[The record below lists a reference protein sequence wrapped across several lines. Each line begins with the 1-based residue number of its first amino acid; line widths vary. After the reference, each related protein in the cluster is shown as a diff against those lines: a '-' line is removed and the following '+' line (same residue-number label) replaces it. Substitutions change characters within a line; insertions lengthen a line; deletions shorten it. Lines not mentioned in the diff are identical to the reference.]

1 MTLATQ
7 SPTIPLGAR
16 RGVRPWLT
24 GLIAVLVTAPLAYFF
39 IDRPLATLSYENLRP
54 YRKIFDAMTRI
65 IDPFAAIAGIVFLI
79 AIVCVARGKDIGPVL
94 QKLLRVSAGLCATIV
109 VKDQLKYA
117 FGRTWPETWVL
128 NNPSYFKDG
137 VFGFTPFHS
146 GPGWASFP
154 SGHTT
159 VVCALAASLSVLFPR
174 GRPLYALAV
183 ASVVI
188 GLIGAD
194 YHWLSDIIAGAGLG
208 TAMGVTAAKVGRTQE
223 AS

>member
-7 SPTIPLGAR
+7 SSTIPATEPR
-16 RGVRPWLT
+16 SARPWFT
-24 GLIAVLVTAPLAYFF
+24 GLLAVLATAPVAYFF

-65 IDPFAAIAGIVFLI
+65 IDPFAAIAGLVFLV
-79 AIVCVARGKDIGPVL
+79 AIISVARGREIGPL
-94 QKLLRVSAGLCATIV
+94 LAKLLRVSAGLCATII
-109 VKDQLKYA
+109 VKDQLKFA
-117 FGRTWPETWVL
+117 FGRTWPETWIM

-137 VFGFTPFHS
+137 AFGFNPFHG

-159 VVCALAASLSVLFPR
+159 VVCALAASLWVLFPR
-174 GRPLYALAV
+174 GRPFYALAV
-183 ASVVI
+183 ALVVV

-208 TAMGVTAAKVGRTQE
+208 TAMGVTAARVGAR
-223 AS
+223 S